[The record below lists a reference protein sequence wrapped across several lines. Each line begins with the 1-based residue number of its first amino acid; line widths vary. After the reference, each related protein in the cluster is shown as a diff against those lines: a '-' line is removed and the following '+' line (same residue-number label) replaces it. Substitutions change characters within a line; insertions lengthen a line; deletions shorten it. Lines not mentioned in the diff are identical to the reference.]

1 VAFPGP
7 SAAAWGP
14 ELILWAVTVVVVGE
28 GVRSVVGRWVPAWR
42 TEEPVER
49 LLLDLYLGGGLFYLA
64 AALPV
69 GLFGRPLVVGLPIVA
84 GAGLLAMLLWRRRA
98 GLRGLRTLARRLG
111 SPGPIVAIAVAAGLW
126 GVELLAAT
134 GVPTGN
140 TFDSSLLTTY
150 TSLLI
155 QHGRIP
161 LSFAPYGAPMILY
174 PQGTTVWLGGAQL
187 LTGTPPARTAL
198 LVTPLFLAL
207 TPLSAYVAGRR
218 LVGSETAAV
227 GLAIAT
233 GLLGPATR
241 AMAAGSNDFVLA
253 FPLVLWLFGRVGDW
267 RAIAPPAWGD
277 AVGFG
282 LLLGYS
288 AAINPVG
295 AEWMFPALLLFGAV
309 LGPRA
314 LGRTVAWIA
323 RWLAALGAA
332 LIPVL
337 PSLYVLVLGRSSPGF
352 VPGAAGAPGSP
363 HVGLTLAQWIGSIDP
378 WLWGRIDLGLSPVP
392 IVRAELMVLLA
403 VGLGLLVVGPWTPRV
418 AVARSALGAWT
429 LSAGLAI
436 VGWLTLL
443 TAAHADGS
451 RFGGFSNVTSG
462 AELSIWL
469 FALYGLIAAVPLVAA
484 LDRLAESS
492 SVDPSSVAS
501 MPPVRRR
508 PNGPR
513 GRGRLGPTVGPLVV
527 ALAIVGPGL
536 VLTPTGLSPVLGSLY
551 HDFGA
556 VSAGDFELLACA
568 GAHLPAGS
576 RVLVAPGSAAEFL
589 PGYAQHITLL
599 YPLEPGW
606 QWANLSYRVVVRELS
621 NGTLDP
627 SWFDSLHVNFV
638 AVTGN
643 NTVLWP
649 AFWPN
654 PFLSDPGAYPDVFHA
669 GDAYL
674 FSTDPAAVPFPCA

>member
-1 VAFPGP
+1 MAVPGP

-14 ELILWAVTVVVVGE
+14 ELILWALTVVVVGE
-28 GVRSVVGRWVPAWR
+28 GVRYVVARWVPAWR
-42 TEEPVER
+42 TDEPIER
-49 LLLDLYLGGGLFYLA
+49 LLLDLYVGGGLFYLV

-69 GLFGRPLVVGLPIVA
+69 GLFGRPLVVGVPLIAAGGLVA
-84 GAGLLAMLLWRRRA
+84 ALVTRRRA
-98 GLRGLRTLARRLG
+98 GRPDLRSFVRRLA
-111 SPGPIVAIAVAAGLW
+111 SPGPIVAIAVAAGLFA
-126 GVELLAAT
+126 VELVAAA
-134 GVPTGN
+134 GAPTGN

-161 LSFAPYGAPMILY
+161 LSFAPYGTPMILY

-198 LVTPLFLAL
+198 LVTPLFLGLA
-207 TPLSAYVAGRR
+207 PLSAYVAGRR
-218 LVGSETAAV
+218 LIGSETAAV

-241 AMAAGSNDFVLA
+241 AMAAGSNDFVVA
-253 FPLVLWLFGRVGDW
+253 FPLVLWLFGRAADW
-267 RAIAPPAWGD
+267 RAVAVPSWGD
-277 AVGFG
+277 AAGFG
-282 LLLGYS
+282 ILLGYS

-295 AEWMFPALLLFGAV
+295 AEWMFPALVLFGAV

-314 LGRTVAWIA
+314 LGRSAAWFA
-323 RWLAALGAA
+323 RWLTALGAA
-332 LIPVL
+332 LVPVL

-352 VPGAAGAPGSP
+352 VPGAAGAPGASP
-363 HVGLTLAQWIGSIDP
+363 VGLSVAQWVGSIDP
-378 WLWGRIDLGLSPVP
+378 WLWGRTDLGLSPVP
-392 IVRAELMVLLA
+392 IVRAELMVLLG
-403 VGLGLLVVGPWTPRV
+403 VGLVLLLRGPWAPRL
-418 AVARSALGAWT
+418 AVARSAFGAWAF
-429 LSAGLAI
+429 SAGVTI
-436 VGWLTLL
+436 VGGLSLL
-443 TAAHADGS
+443 TVANVDGS
-451 RFGGFSNVTSG
+451 VFGGVANVTSG

-469 FALYGLIAAVPLVAA
+469 FALYGLVAAVPLVAV
-484 LDRLAESS
+484 LDRLAAA
-492 SVDPSSVAS
+492 SSVAPA
-501 MPPVRRR
+501 PPTRTRGNGSR
-508 PNGPR
+508 PR
-513 GRGRLGPTVGPLVV
+513 VRLGGTAAPLVV

-536 VLTPTGLSPVLGSLY
+536 VLTPTGLAPVLGSLY

-556 VSAGDFELLACA
+556 VSPGDFALLACG

-589 PGYAQHITLL
+589 PGYAPHITLL

-606 QWANLSYRVVVRELS
+606 PWANLSYRIVVRELS

-627 SWFDSLHVNFV
+627 AWFDSLHVNFV

-654 PFLSDPGAYPDVFHA
+654 PFLRDPGAFAEVFHA

-674 FSTDPAAVPFPCA
+674 FSTDAAAPPFPCG